1 MTQSRFGA
9 CAEAFLADRGRRMRR
24 SGFDPPPRGGASGL
38 VRRGRWR
45 IRPGKGGF
53 TPGPRGALE
62 RPWRFVR
69 KRPSTS
75 QGERNRRASAVACRE
90 AVSLVREHAAGKRIV
105 VLRYRAEA
113 AGVRLLFAKRDR
125 EERCWPR
132 RGRGGGGTG
141 GVPTRQWC
149 GAEGDCDGT
158 VTEPFGP
165 SLEDR
170 SLGFLS
176 EETSSRDGPI
186 ARWQRGSSGSVRRQ
200 VKGSGTEGRSR
211 CYFATRASCLRVGLL
226 TTEGS
231 LL

>member
-1 MTQSRFGA
+1 MLLRHACLVLASRTADYGGIPFVA
-9 CAEAFLADRGRRMRR
+9 AE
-24 SGFDPPPRGGASGL
+24 
-38 VRRGRWR
+38 
-45 IRPGKGGF
+45 
-53 TPGPRGALE
+53 GPRGSVCPPL
-62 RPWRFVR
+62 RVLRCGSGNGRGGIVG
-69 KRPSTS
+69 PSW
-75 QGERNRRASAVACRE
+75 ASAVACRE

-113 AGVRLLFAKRDR
+113 AGVRLLFAERDR

-170 SLGFLS
+170 SLWFLS

>member
-1 MTQSRFGA
+1 MF
-9 CAEAFLADRGRRMRR
+9 AFLP
-24 SGFDPPPRGGASGL
+24 FH
-38 VRRGRWR
+38 
-45 IRPGKGGF
+45 
-53 TPGPRGALE
+53 
-62 RPWRFVR
+62 
-69 KRPSTS
+69 
-75 QGERNRRASAVACRE
+75 RASAVACRE

-113 AGVRLLFAKRDR
+113 AGVRLLFAERDR

-132 RGRGGGGTG
+132 RGRGGGGTGRRQLFQPVLGLTPGCLSTVLGFGGLAFGFSPSARPPSPLSARAELRLRGLRRYRPCACQPSSRLELYSACYPDESVSFFLG

-186 ARWQRGSSGSVRRQ
+186 ARWQRGR
-200 VKGSGTEGRSR
+200 K
-211 CYFATRASCLRVGLL
+211 LL
-226 TTEGS
+226 C
-231 LL
+231 

>member
-1 MTQSRFGA
+1 MAHPAR
-9 CAEAFLADRGRRMRR
+9 E
-24 SGFDPPPRGGASGL
+24 
-38 VRRGRWR
+38 
-45 IRPGKGGF
+45 
-53 TPGPRGALE
+53 
-62 RPWRFVR
+62 RFVR

-125 EERCWPR
+125 EERGRSHKAVVWSR
-132 RGRGGGGTG
+132 RGLRRNGD
-141 GVPTRQWC
+141 
-149 GAEGDCDGT
+149 GA
-158 VTEPFGP
+158 VGP